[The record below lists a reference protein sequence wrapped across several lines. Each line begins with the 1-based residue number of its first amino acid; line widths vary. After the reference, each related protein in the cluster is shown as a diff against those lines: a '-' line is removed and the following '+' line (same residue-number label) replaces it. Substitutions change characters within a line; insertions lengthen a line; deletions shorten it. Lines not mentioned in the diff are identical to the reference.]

1 MRSLLLSLVLV
12 ALSFMMKA
20 QAYMESFEGGVLPS
34 GWDTLNMSGPTPGT
48 VPAWFPST
56 NYIAPPP
63 ALDGSV
69 FFAASYE
76 AEGNN
81 GTISSWLFTPVRTL
95 KNGDKFVFYTRT
107 VSNTVVYPDRLEVRM
122 SLNGASINTG
132 TTSTSVGDFVS
143 LIAIIN
149 QNLTLSGYP
158 NTWTKYSMTLSG
170 IPAAGASGRIA
181 FRYYVTN
188 SGPNGVNGDG
198 VGIDSVHYQ
207 PNISIGVNEL
217 SDASFKVY
225 PNPSQGHVNIDFANP
240 TQRELLIQNMLGETV
255 FSQTL
260 NEVENRVDLSGLSKG
275 LYLLNIKESNHV
287 FTQKITLD

>member
-1 MRSLLLSLVLV
+1 MI
-12 ALSFMMKA
+12 KA
-20 QAYMESFEGGVLPS
+20 QAYMEGFEGGSLPT

-63 ALDGSV
+63 ALEGSV
-69 FFAASYE
+69 FYAASYE

-95 KNGDKFVFYTRT
+95 KSGDKFVFYTRT

-122 SLNGASINTG
+122 SLNGVSINTG
-132 TTSTSVGDFVS
+132 TTSSSVGDFVS
-143 LIAIIN
+143 LLAVIN

-158 NTWTKYSMTLSG
+158 NTWTKYTMMLSG
-170 IPAAGASGRIA
+170 IPAGGTSGRLA

-198 VGIDSVHYQ
+198 VGIDSVYYQ
-207 PNISIGVNEL
+207 PNISTRIDQV
-217 SDASFKVY
+217 STSAFKIF
-225 PNPSQGHVNIDFANP
+225 PNPSQGHVNIHFATP
-240 TQRELLIQNMLGETV
+240 TNRNIVIQNMLGEMVHTQEL
-255 FSQTL
+255 SEL
-260 NEVENRVDLSGLSKG
+260 ENTIDLSVLSKG
-275 LYLLNIKESNHV
+275 MYLLNIKEGNQV
-287 FTQKITLD
+287 YTQKITLE